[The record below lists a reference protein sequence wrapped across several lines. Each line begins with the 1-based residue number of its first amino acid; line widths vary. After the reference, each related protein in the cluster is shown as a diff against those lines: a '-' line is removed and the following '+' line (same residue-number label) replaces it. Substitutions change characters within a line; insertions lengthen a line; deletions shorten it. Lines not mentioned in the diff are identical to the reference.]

1 MCVVLA
7 TTQMVIYRCDSMKKL
22 EITADE
28 QRLLLFAVSQIA
40 EASIE
45 AAYEKFEE
53 GDEETGRKM
62 LADGNMAQI
71 LHEKIKYAE
80 EVPTIVI

>member
-1 MCVVLA
+1 
-7 TTQMVIYRCDSMKKL
+7 MKRL
-22 EITADE
+22 ELTDEE
-28 QRLLLFAVSQIA
+28 QRLLLFAVQQIA

-53 GDEETGRKM
+53 KNEETGRKM

-80 EVPTIVI
+80 EVPTIVV